1 MHTRNILAPRHLAFE
16 DLGPLLDAR
25 RRERECGRIAHPDAC
40 LESL

>member
-16 DLGPLLDAR
+16 DQSLLDAR

>member
-1 MHTRNILAPRHLAFE
+1 MRTRNILAPRHLAFE
-16 DLGPLLDAR
+16 DQSPLDAR